1 MFSPAFSR
9 FSLDLSRMVR
19 LPMVCIAG
27 RCAAVTTVCL
37 AACVCLLH
45 VPNIQAQTAI
55 PPEEALE
62 AGVWT
67 GFMQNPGGSPFGV
80 TIHAPAPGDSSEA
93 FLQIEHLLQDE
104 FRVEGARIVEGFL
117 TLSWWPAFRID
128 CELEREPDGV
138 FVGICSDEDA
148 SMGPAT
154 LAPPGLATSADRLSR
169 ERVDRRIARLER
181 SMRYRELDLLDGP
194 RGTKVDVG
202 GYGLY
207 ALDEG
212 KGMPVVFLS
221 DLGEDMRVWDYAHH
235 DAQAFARAISYSRSG
250 LGYSDP
256 APSSG
261 EAERT
266 PAALAEELHALLKGL
281 SAEPPYVLAAHGL
294 GAVIARV
301 FAARYSDAV
310 AGLVFA
316 EPAHEQEMQR
326 LSALDEAS
334 AERYMAGRTML
345 YSLASDAERA
355 EFAFYEKMTE
365 TGALPG
371 GGDVPDVPVVV
382 LTSLRVPE
390 TPRWVGETEAG
401 IRAKAALR
409 DEWLEGFAWRRH
421 VQTRRS
427 GAWFH
432 REAPDFV
439 VEAIREVVDA
449 ASTETR

>member
-1 MFSPAFSR
+1 MFSSAFSR
-9 FSLDLSRMVR
+9 FSLDLSRMV
-19 LPMVCIAG
+19 CIAG
-27 RCAAVTTVCL
+27 RCASVATVCL
-37 AACVCLLH
+37 AACVCLLDIQD
-45 VPNIQAQTAI
+45 IQAQTAI
-55 PPEEALE
+55 PPGEALE

-80 TIHAPAPGDSSEA
+80 TIHAPAPGDSSET
-93 FLQIEHLLQDE
+93 LLRIEHLQQDV
-104 FRVEGARIVEGFL
+104 FRVEGARVIEGFL

-154 LAPPGLATSADRLSR
+154 LAPPGLSTSADRLSR
-169 ERVDRRIARLER
+169 ERVERRIARLER

-212 KGMPVVFLS
+212 EGMPVVFLS
-221 DLGEDMRVWDYAHH
+221 DLGEDLRVWDYAHH

-250 LGYSDP
+250 LGYSDFV
-256 APSSG
+256 PSSG

-294 GAVIARV
+294 GAVIARI
-301 FAARYSDAV
+301 FAARYPDAV
-310 AGLVFA
+310 AGLVLV

-334 AERYMAGRTML
+334 ADRYMAGRNML
-345 YSLASDAERA
+345 YSLASPAERA
-355 EFAFYEKMTE
+355 EFAFYEEMME

-371 GGDVPDVPVVV
+371 GGDMPDVPVVI
-382 LTSLRVPE
+382 LTSLRLPE

-427 GAWFH
+427 GTWFH

-439 VEAIREVVDA
+439 VEAIREVMDA
-449 ASTETR
+449 ASKETR

>member
-1 MFSPAFSR
+1 MFSSAFSR
-9 FSLDLSRMVR
+9 FSLDLSRMV
-19 LPMVCIAG
+19 CIAG
-27 RCAAVTTVCL
+27 RCASVATVCL
-37 AACVCLLH
+37 AACVCLLDIQD
-45 VPNIQAQTAI
+45 IQAQTAI
-55 PPEEALE
+55 PPGEALE

-80 TIHAPAPGDSSEA
+80 TIHAPAPGDSSET
-93 FLQIEHLLQDE
+93 LLRIEHLQQDV
-104 FRVEGARIVEGFL
+104 FRVEGARVIEGFL

-169 ERVDRRIARLER
+169 ERVDQRIARLER

-212 KGMPVVFLS
+212 EGMPVVFLS
-221 DLGEDMRVWDYAHH
+221 DLGEDLRVWDYAHH
-235 DAQAFARAISYSRSG
+235 DVQAFARAISYSRSG

-301 FAARYSDAV
+301 FAARYPDAV
-310 AGLVFA
+310 AGLVLA

-326 LSALDEAS
+326 LSALDKAS
-334 AERYMAGRTML
+334 ADRYMAGRTML

-355 EFAFYEKMTE
+355 EFAFYEEMME

-371 GGDVPDVPVVV
+371 GGDMPDVPVVI
-382 LTSLRVPE
+382 LTSLRLPE

-427 GAWFH
+427 GTWFH

-439 VEAIREVVDA
+439 VEAIREVMDA
-449 ASTETR
+449 ALKEIR